1 MRVLIADDDPG
12 FRIFMRGVLRN
23 QADLSVV
30 GEAIDGEEAVR
41 KANELKPALVF
52 MDIDLPRTDGLE
64 ATRQIKGFLPGTVV
78 IVFSPLD
85 GMVYRDAAARSGAN
99 GFLVKVT
106 PISQILLTARQLL
119 HGEPIGSRPVVKEQ
133 VQ

>member
-12 FRIFMRGVLRN
+12 FRTFMRGALKYE
-23 QADLSVV
+23 ADLSVV
-30 GEAIDGEEAVR
+30 GEAMDGLEAVR

-64 ATRQIKGFLPGTVV
+64 ATRQIKGSLPGTVV

-85 GMVYRDAAARSGAN
+85 CMVHRDAAARSGAN
-99 GFLVKVT
+99 AFLVKTT
-106 PISQILLTARQLL
+106 PISKILSTTRQLL
-119 HGEPIGSRPVVKEQ
+119 QGEAVGSRPLVREPV
-133 VQ
+133 